1 MKSSSARDLAALA
14 CALLGIVGIGIL
26 RAPLSEQFRKAEA
39 RADVYTLLP
48 PDQTYLASLGYRSA
62 LADLIFGHVLVS
74 YGLHFQ
80 EHHRFEFAGEYLDTI
95 VRLDPKFRDPYRF
108 ADTLLTLQPE
118 APPESSYR
126 HAVALQN
133 QGLEQF
139 PDDQEL
145 WNTAGQFQA
154 YLAPT
159 YLHDENERLEVR
171 YAGAQKLMR
180 ACELIGTN
188 DRVPYHCITAANL
201 LSEQGNLD
209 ASRQFL
215 ERLANTSDDPKI
227 QEIAENNLR
236 RINGIEQVERQKTR
250 ASRFNTAWKNDLAF
264 VPRQEIQA
272 LGPRFDP
279 AACAGT
285 RPLPGVDC
293 SSSWLAWAASGQD
306 RGAP

>member
-1 MKSSSARDLAALA
+1 MKSSSARDWAALG
-14 CALLGIVGIGIL
+14 CALLGMWGIARL
-26 RAPLSEQFRKAEA
+26 RAPLSEQFRRAEA
-39 RADVYTLLP
+39 RTDVYTLP
-48 PDQTYLASLGYRSA
+48 APDQTYVASLGYRSA

-80 EHHRFEFAGEYLDTI
+80 EHHRFEFVGEYLDTV
-95 VRLDPKFRDPYRF
+95 VRLDPRFRDPYRF

-126 HAVALQN
+126 HAVALQD
-133 QGLEQF
+133 QGLKEF

-180 ACELIGTN
+180 ACELIGSN

-201 LSEQGNLD
+201 LSEQGNLE
-209 ASRQFL
+209 ASREFL

-236 RINGIEQVERQKTR
+236 RINGIAQAERQKAR
-250 ASRFNTAWKNDLAF
+250 ASRFNAAWKADLAF

-279 AACAGT
+279 AACAGARHFST
-285 RPLPGVDC
+285 TDC
-293 SSSWLAWAASGQD
+293 STSWLSWSASAQD
-306 RGAP
+306 SGAP